1 MNLRDLEYVVALDE
15 EQHFHR
21 AAERCCVSQPTLSGQ
36 VRKLEDTLGVQLVER
51 NGRQVRMT
59 EAGREVAAQARR
71 VLAEARA
78 IKELAAA
85 FRDPLQGRLQVGV
98 IPTIAPYLLP
108 LFMARLRARHPHLQ
122 LFLHEQQTAVL
133 LERLH
138 RGELDLLILALPVET
153 QEFAE
158 QNLYDEPFLLAVPA
172 NHPLAARK
180 KVTLDHLH
188 GQDVL
193 LLEEGH
199 CLRGQALDVCMLAG
213 ASEFRGFRGTSLE
226 TVRQMVA
233 EGIGITLMPQLAAG
247 EEAGI
252 RYLPFAE
259 PAPTRRVGLLY
270 RKGSYR
276 QAAFAAIAKVIREA
290 AGEAM
295 GRKRV
300 VVEPPAARRG
310 AGKV

>member
-1 MNLRDLEYVVALDE
+1 MNLRDLEYVAALDE

-36 VRKLEDTLGVQLVER
+36 IKKLEDTLGIQLVER

-59 EAGREVAAQARR
+59 DAGREVAAQARR

-85 FRDPLQGRLQVGV
+85 FRDPLKGRLQVGV
-98 IPTIAPYLLP
+98 IPTVAPYLLP
-108 LFMARLRARHPHLQ
+108 LFMARLRERHPDLQ

-138 RGELDLLILALPVET
+138 RAELDVLILALPVET
-153 QEFAE
+153 EEFAE
-158 QNLYDEPFLLAVPA
+158 QDLYDEAFLLTVPA
-172 NHPLAARK
+172 DHPLAARK
-180 KVTLDHLH
+180 RATLDYLH

-199 CLRGQALDVCMLAG
+199 CLRGQALDVCLLAG
-213 ASEFRGFRGTSLE
+213 ANEYRGFRGTSLE

-233 EGIGITLMPQLAAG
+233 EGIGITLMPQLAASKG
-247 EEAGI
+247 EGI
-252 RYLPFAE
+252 HYLPFVE
-259 PAPTRRVGLLY
+259 PAPTRRIGLLY

-276 QAAFAAIAKVIREA
+276 QAAFTAMADVIRQA

-295 GRKRV
+295 GKKRV
-300 VVEPPAARRG
+300 VAPVRRG
-310 AGKV
+310 RA